1 MAVECEKSSRGVV
14 AWVLFACPLFG
25 VGIALDAG
33 LTGWI
38 PVNLAFLALLFGVPA
53 VLTVLTSALAH
64 LSVDATFALGDR
76 VGGHRRRLA
85 SNDRRLDAQRHAE
98 LGSHAPSK
106 FPVEAVPLAAC
117 A

>member
-33 LTGWI
+33 VTGWV

-64 LSVDATFALGDR
+64 LSLDATFALATGSAAIAGAWLVII
-76 VGGHRRRLA
+76 VGLML
-85 SNDRRLDAQRHAE
+85 SVTPN
-98 LGSHAPSK
+98 
-106 FPVEAVPLAAC
+106 
-117 A
+117 